1 MWTEKDQLED
11 FLINMVI
18 KDQDIDYIQ
27 NYLNEHVDIDD
38 EMPYW
43 GDFCQLFNLGDGIY
57 DLGMV
62 TKGFE
67 FSEFWEKFKKRED

>member
-57 DLGMV
+57 D
-62 TKGFE
+62 
-67 FSEFWEKFKKRED
+67 